1 MEKKKKYMRKAKI
14 TITIKDKEDI
24 IIEKM
29 IKDYDELKKGN
40 DEIYLLQQMYGRD
53 TWE

>member
-1 MEKKKKYMRKAKI
+1 MGKKKNIQKAQIKI
-14 TITIKDKEDI
+14 TIKGRNDI
-24 IIEKM
+24 IIERM
-29 IKDYDELKKGN
+29 IKEYDELKKGN

>member
-1 MEKKKKYMRKAKI
+1 MAKEKNIRKAKV
-14 TITIKDKEDI
+14 TITIKDKKEI
-24 IIEKM
+24 ILERI
-29 IKDYDELKKGN
+29 IKEYDELKKGN